1 MTRGVWLLLF
11 AMGLACTPVSEDR
24 ATWGGGV
31 SRIVDGTPAPED
43 VATVAL
49 LARRTRCSEPSPL
62 LLCSGVLIAPDV
74 VLTAAHCLDLFGPE
88 GAHEVFLGRELLPR
102 PSEEGRFVRVA
113 RAVIHPRYEPK
124 THAYDVALLRLASP
138 VDVSPA
144 QLPSGDVV
152 PMTGELVRAVGH
164 GDTKDVDEPSGQRRQ
179 GTMRVAD
186 VEPASFR
193 AGPAPG
199 MSCVGDS
206 GGPVFAR
213 DDTGR
218 DVLVG
223 ITVSGDVACRE
234 EAVNVRVDALMVD
247 FIEPFLAQPA
257 PAQGTTLSPEALCLE
272 DCEND
277 AQCPSGLTCV
287 VTEGTGG
294 RCLLPALREG
304 DFGATCTEDTA
315 CGVGGLCARLEP
327 EGTDACRC
335 FTPCTPPPPDPESP
349 GAPSAGGCSSTP
361 GLALLGVLLLARIGR
376 RPRRAEIPV

>member
-11 AMGLACTPVSEDR
+11 AMGLACTPASEDA

-74 VLTAAHCLDLFGPE
+74 VLTATHCLDLFGPE
-88 GAHEVFLGRELLPR
+88 GAHEVFLGSELMPR

-113 RAVIHPRYEPK
+113 HAVIHPRYEPK
-124 THAYDVALLRLASP
+124 THAYDVALLRLATP
-138 VDVSPA
+138 VDVTPA

-152 PMTGELVRAVGH
+152 PMPDAPVRAVGY
-164 GDTKDVDEPSGQRRQ
+164 GDTKDVDEPAGQRRQ
-179 GTMRVAD
+179 GAMRVTD

-247 FIEPFLAQPA
+247 FIEPFLALPA
-257 PAQGTTLSPEALCLE
+257 PAQGTTLSPESLCQE
-272 DCEND
+272 DCVND

-304 DFGATCTEDTA
+304 NFGASCTENGA
-315 CGVGGLCARLEP
+315 CGAGGLCARLEP
-327 EGTDACRC
+327 GGTDACRC
-335 FTPCTPPPPDPESP
+335 FTPCTPPPPDPEPESP
-349 GAPSAGGCSSTP
+349 REPSGGGCSTTS
-361 GLALLGVLLLARIGR
+361 GLAIFGVLLLAEFGR
-376 RPRRAEIPV
+376 SCWRP

>member
-1 MTRGVWLLLF
+1 MTRGAWLLLL
-11 AMGLACTPVSEDR
+11 AMGLACTPVTEDR
-24 ATWGGGV
+24 ATWGEGV
-31 SRIVDGTPAPED
+31 SRVVEGTPAPED

-88 GAHEVFLGRELLPR
+88 GAHEVFLGRELMPR

-138 VDVSPA
+138 VNVAPA
-144 QLPSGDVV
+144 QLPSAVV
-152 PMTGELVRAVGH
+152 PMPGERVRAVGY
-164 GDTKDVDEPSGQRRQ
+164 GDTKDVDEPAGQRRQ
-179 GTMRVAD
+179 GVLSVTG
-186 VEPASFR
+186 VEPTLFR
-193 AGPAPG
+193 AGPSPG

-213 DDTGR
+213 DDAGR

-234 EAVNVRVDALMVD
+234 EAVNVRVDALMGD
-247 FIEPFLAQPA
+247 FIEPFLALPA
-257 PAQGTTLSPEALCLE
+257 PAQGSTLSPEALCLE

-277 AQCPSGLTCV
+277 AQCPSGLACV
-287 VTEGTGG
+287 VTEGIG

-304 DFGATCTEDTA
+304 DFGASCTEDVA

-335 FTPCTPPPPDPESP
+335 FTPCTPPPPDPEPP
-349 GAPSAGGCSSTP
+349 GAPSAGGCSSAP
-361 GLALLGVLLLARIGR
+361 GLALLGILLLAGVVR
-376 RPRRAEIPV
+376 RPWRAEFPV

>member
-11 AMGLACTPVSEDR
+11 AMGLACTPVSEDA

-49 LARRTRCSEPSPL
+49 LARRTRCIEPSPL

-88 GAHEVFLGRELLPR
+88 GAHEVFLGRELMPR

-138 VDVSPA
+138 VDVIAA

-164 GDTKDVDEPSGQRRQ
+164 GDTKDADEPAGQRRQ
-179 GTMRVAD
+179 GAMRVTD

-213 DDTGR
+213 DDTER

-234 EAVNVRVDALMVD
+234 EAVNVRVDALVVD

-257 PAQGTTLSPEALCLE
+257 PAQGTTLTPEALCLE
-272 DCEND
+272 ECEND

-304 DFGATCTEDTA
+304 DFGASCTEDAA
-315 CGVGGLCARLEP
+315 CGTGGLCARLES

-335 FTPCTPPPPDPESP
+335 FTPCVPPPPDPEPESP
-349 GAPSAGGCSSTP
+349 REPSGGGCSTTS
-361 GLALLGVLLLARIGR
+361 GLAIFWVLLLAGVKR
-376 RPRRAEIPV
+376 RR

>member
-11 AMGLACTPVSEDR
+11 VTGLACAPVSEDA
-24 ATWGGGV
+24 ATRGSGA
-31 SRIVDGTPAPED
+31 SRIVEGAPAPEE

-62 LLCSGVLIAPDV
+62 LLCSGVVIAPDV
-74 VLTAAHCLDLFGPE
+74 VLTAAHCLGLFGPE
-88 GAHEVFLGRELLPR
+88 GAHEVFLGRELM
-102 PSEEGRFVRVA
+102 PSPSDEGRFVRVA
-113 RAVIHPRYEPK
+113 RAVIHPSYEPK

-138 VDVSPA
+138 VHVPPA
-144 QLPSGDVV
+144 QLPSGNVI
-152 PMTGELVRAVGH
+152 PRAGELVRAVGY
-164 GDTKDVDEPSGQRRQ
+164 GDTKDVEEPAGQRRQ
-179 GTMRVAD
+179 GTLRVTG

-193 AGPAPG
+193 AGASPG

-206 GGPVFAR
+206 GGPVLAR

-234 EAVNVRVDALMVD
+234 EAVNVRVDALLAD
-247 FIEPFLAQPA
+247 FIQPFLAQPV
-257 PAQGTTLSPEALCLE
+257 PAQGATLSPEALCQE
-272 DCEND
+272 DCVND

-315 CGVGGLCARLEP
+315 CGAGGLCARLEP

-335 FTPCTPPPPDPESP
+335 FTPCTPPPPDPGPESP
-349 GAPSAGGCSSTP
+349 REPSGGGCSTTSGP
-361 GLALLGVLLLARIGR
+361 LIFGVLLLAGVKR
-376 RPRRAEIPV
+376 RR